1 MGAHR
6 QDSYISLKGETRKN
20 RTFPE
25 EEVMFELS
33 LEELLRS
40 YPGKLGLKMPVKE
53 KETASSEV
61 CNLFFL

>member
-1 MGAHR
+1 
-6 QDSYISLKGETRKN
+6 
-20 RTFPE
+20 
-25 EEVMFELS
+25 MFELS